1 MLLAKCEARYRQA
14 VTLRRPYSYSP
25 YGIFRAGII
34 KHDTEYPCDDA
45 VQALRYEYCD
55 AWELELPVLI
65 KLTGISRIYPST
77 EFICAVSLHWQGYE
91 NTHAA

>member
-14 VTLRRPYSYSP
+14 VTLRRPYPWNPS
-25 YGIFRAGII
+25 GILSI

-45 VQALRYEYCD
+45 VQALRFEYCD
-55 AWELELPVLI
+55 AWGLELPMLI